1 MVVPGQRKT
10 ARLAAEQGVRYPSHV
25 NTRRL
30 PGGPVDGLVRENGRP
45 AGRAS
50 ADDRPP
56 AVGQRD
62 HSTTWL
68 HPVQMTRD
76 EQVPEPTARLRLC
89 ASDRPA

>member
-45 AGRAS
+45 AGPVLTTAHPRWGS
-50 ADDRPP
+50 VITPRP
-56 AVGQRD
+56 GC
-62 HSTTWL
+62 
-68 HPVQMTRD
+68 TRY
-76 EQVPEPTARLRLC
+76 R
-89 ASDRPA
+89 